1 MIKDRHIIVGFRSK
15 ATGFVYDFYWGCSVG
30 NALSLF
36 SRENPD
42 GLPFLVS
49 WGKLDSLYIP
59 VLVPVD
65 RPTPYHEKEGIW
77 GTIKRILSGR
87 WD

>member
-1 MIKDRHIIVGFRSK
+1 MIKTRHIIVGFRSK
-15 ATGFVYDFYWGCSVG
+15 ATGFVYDFCYGVSVG
-30 NALSLF
+30 DAIYLF

-49 WGKLDSLYIP
+49 WDELGSLYLP

-65 RPTPYHEKEGIW
+65 RPTPHHEKKGIW
-77 GTIKRILSGR
+77 ESIKRILFGR